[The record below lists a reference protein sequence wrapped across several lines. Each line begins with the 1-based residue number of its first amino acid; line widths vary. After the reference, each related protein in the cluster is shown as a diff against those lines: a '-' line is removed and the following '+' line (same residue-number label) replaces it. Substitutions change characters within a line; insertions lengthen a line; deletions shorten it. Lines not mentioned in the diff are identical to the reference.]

1 MAGAP
6 SVARTLGLARQLN
19 KAAALRETLPGMSR
33 EANGETFGDGSG
45 QDGYEDEAAGI
56 YEEEAFTDPAF
67 EESFS
72 ESDDLKFPGQTS
84 ADPTSR
90 GKVGLAD
97 VFNVDMNVMGGLQ
110 KYNEQ
115 AEKSDFLLAAESG
128 GKRQRPWSE
137 KMTFYTGTGVLAGG
151 TLGGLFGMY
160 DGYTKAQGS
169 SRRIVI
175 NSVANQVGMW
185 GTKASN
191 RLGVAALMYS
201 TLGWFSTY
209 AREEDDHLNS
219 LGVAAATGVILSTGS
234 PQARA
239 IYAGVTAGSL
249 SAVNYLDV
257 WNRVR
262 MQQTYSRRGNRFNR
276 HTG

>member
-1 MAGAP
+1 MRGDCCGP
-6 SVARTLGLARQLN
+6 
-19 KAAALRETLPGMSR
+19 ALEMSK
-33 EANGETFGDGSG
+33 EANGETYGDGSG
-45 QDGYEDEAAGI
+45 QDGYEEEAAGI

-72 ESDDLKFPGQTS
+72 ESDDMKFPGETS
-84 ADPTSR
+84 ADPTSK
-90 GKVGLAD
+90 GSVGIAD
-97 VFNVDMNVMGGLQ
+97 VFNIDMKVMGGLQ

-115 AEKSDFLLAAESG
+115 AEQSDFLLAAENG
-128 GKRQRPWSE
+128 GMNHRPWSE
-137 KMTFYTGTGVLAGG
+137 KMTFYTGCGVLAGG
-151 TLGGLFGMY
+151 TLGGLFGLY
-160 DGYTKAQGS
+160 DGYSKAQGS

-185 GTKASN
+185 GAKASN

-201 TLGWFSTY
+201 TLGWVSTY
-209 AREEDDHLNS
+209 GREEDDHLNS
-219 LGVAAATGVILSTGS
+219 LGVAAATGAILSSGS
-234 PQARA
+234 PQQRA
-239 IYAGVTAGSL
+239 IYATVTAGSL

-262 MQQTYSRRGNRFNR
+262 MQQTYSRRKSYINR

>member
-1 MAGAP
+1 
-6 SVARTLGLARQLN
+6 
-19 KAAALRETLPGMSR
+19 MSK
-33 EANGETFGDGSG
+33 EANGETFSDGSG
-45 QDGYEDEAAGI
+45 QDGFEEEAAGI
-56 YEEEAFTDPAF
+56 YEEESFKDAAF

-72 ESDDLKFPGQTS
+72 ESDDMKFPGETS
-84 ADPTSR
+84 ADATSK
-90 GKVGLAD
+90 GSVGIAD
-97 VFNVDMNVMGGLQ
+97 VFNVDMKVMGGLQ
-110 KYNEQ
+110 KYNEEADQ
-115 AEKSDFLLAAESG
+115 SDFLLAAEAG
-128 GKRQRPWSE
+128 GKKHRPWGE
-137 KMTFYTGTGVLAGG
+137 KMTFYTGCGVLAGG
-151 TLGGLFGMY
+151 SLGVLFGMY
-160 DGYTKAQGS
+160 EGFTKAQGS
-169 SRRIVI
+169 SKKII
-175 NSVANQVGMW
+175 GNSVLNQAQMR

-219 LGVAAATGVILSTGS
+219 LGVAAATGLALSHGT

-239 IYAGVTAGSL
+239 IGMVATAGSL

-262 MQQTYSRRGNRFNR
+262 MQQTYSKRGNRFNR